1 MKNRKL
7 SKLGGAITSG
17 AASTAL
23 KVPHDQALYLME
35 YGKLGKVGY
44 TTLRLAL
51 LPYGVIFPPYTEV
64 SKYKNEKVVPDS
76 LVITFFTRSLLMWMI
91 FRLISRIRTRQ

>member
-7 SKLGGAITSG
+7 SKLGVAITSG

-35 YGKLGKVGY
+35 YGM
-44 TTLRLAL
+44 
-51 LPYGVIFPPYTEV
+51 IFPPYTEV
-64 SKYKNEKVVPDS
+64 SKYKNEKVVPDA
-76 LVITFFTRSLLMWMI
+76 LVITFFSRLLLMWMI
-91 FRLISRIRTRQ
+91 FRLISKIRTRQ